1 MTDVWSSATGAGL
14 FDKQL
19 TLVSRRVQPDVR
31 AVDAIVRVV
40 ANEQEMREALRE
52 FDTRLALSL
61 GLLWLVLSLAAYA
74 QVSLGLRPPD
84 RLRHELDRLRRSPA
98 ARPSGDRKSVGEGKS
113 VAVRGDHGGR
123 RIIKNRHARGRREY

>member
-74 QVSLGLRPPD
+74 QVSLGLRPLD
-84 RLRHELDRLRRSPA
+84 RLRHELDR
-98 ARPSGDRKSVGEGKS
+98 PSVFAGLSGRLWSQGEI
-113 VAVRGDHGGR
+113 GR
-123 RIIKNRHARGRREY
+123 AHV

>member
-31 AVDAIVRVV
+31 AVDAIVRVS
-40 ANEQEMREALRE
+40 ANDQEMREALRE

-74 QVSLGLRPPD
+74 QVSLGLRPLD

-98 ARPSGDRKSVGEGKS
+98 ARLSGRSEEHTS
-113 VAVRGDHGGR
+113 ELQSLMSISYAVFCL
-123 RIIKNRHARGRREY
+123 KKQTTNNQT